1 MIFQNGCSKDYILFK
16 KKEKEICI
24 FFQKK
29 EKKEKEREISFQKKK
44 KSFFLG
50 PKSNSLKLHFNLI
63 LYERGTYAAFQR
75 PGPNHPNNFRARSQN
90 NVTKLFG
97 CMLG

>member
-1 MIFQNGCSKDYILFK
+1 MVVQRITSCLKKKKRKFVFFFK
-16 KKEKEICI
+16 KKK
-24 FFQKK
+24 
-29 EKKEKEREISFQKKK
+29 KKEKEREISFQKKK